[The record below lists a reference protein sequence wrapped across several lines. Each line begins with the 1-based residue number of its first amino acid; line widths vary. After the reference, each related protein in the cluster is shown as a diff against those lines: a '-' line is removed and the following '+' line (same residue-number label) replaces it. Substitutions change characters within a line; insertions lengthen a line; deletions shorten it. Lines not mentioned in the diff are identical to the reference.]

1 MILVFN
7 NFQYIFFIVCY
18 SQWKQFDSD
27 DNTINILITS
37 RIFIFIIVTWVN
49 CCLIVVCVAIITIQ
63 LQNLAPFVDT
73 CWISVG
79 LLPPSITFQRNQKVH
94 HSVDLLGILW
104 AIPCHS
110 HHLILSQG
118 IHPIT
123 CQAAMASED
132 GSMGRSLSSTFFL
145 RSHGIQNSIWF
156 GDLARNGPPWP
167 NAFPPRCPLARLMVL
182 VIQKNIKSYLADI
195 TPNVT
200 TTHSGTLHSK
210 DAPSQDNKYNDPVNA
225 STYVVGLRSS

>member
-7 NFQYIFFIVCY
+7 NFQFFFIVCY
-18 SQWKQFDSD
+18 SQWTQFDSD
-27 DNTINILITS
+27 DNSITILIAS
-37 RIFIFIIVTWVN
+37 RIFIFLIVTWVN

-63 LQNLAPFVDT
+63 WQNLATFVDT

-110 HHLILSQG
+110 HHLILSHG

-145 RSHGIQNSIWF
+145 RSHGIQNSMIWRF
-156 GDLARNGPPWP
+156 GQIKAPKCLSSKM
-167 NAFPPRCPLARLMVL
+167 PLGTAHGASHPEEHQ
-182 VIQKNIKSYLADI
+182 VISGGHNPHGKPTSRQLILEASIQRMLLHK
-195 TPNVT
+195 T
-200 TTHSGTLHSK
+200 TNTMI
-210 DAPSQDNKYNDPVNA
+210 Q
-225 STYVVGLRSS
+225 